1 MKATF
6 IRIIHFMLFY
16 YLLLSVCWMN
26 GSLNSCHTMTLLGN
40 FLMAIIVEYIFKGQE
55 LMNPH

>member
-26 GSLNSCHTMTLLGN
+26 GSLNSCHTMTLLGH